1 MSGFHVERL
10 AVIGVGL
17 IGGSLARAL
26 RAAGAVDHVTG
37 IGRNVDHLARA
48 RELGVVDATAT
59 SIAEGVRDADVVAVC
74 VPMGAYD
81 GVFEALA
88 GAVRPDALM
97 TDAGST
103 KQQALT
109 AARRHL
115 DADQLARF
123 VPAHPV
129 AGAERS
135 GVEAS
140 CADLFADH
148 WCVLTPTDATDE
160 AVTERVAAMWE
171 ATGARVTRM
180 EAADHDAFLAAV
192 SHLPHLAAYALVNAV
207 RKQGDEG
214 HDPFR
219 FAAGGFRDFTRIA
232 SSSPVMWRDIAL
244 ANREALLRQ
253 LELYQTE
260 LNALKMALE
269 NRDGDALLGA
279 FTAAKVARDDWLM
292 RRSQGE

>member
-1 MSGFHVERL
+1 VSGFHAERL

-37 IGRNVDHLARA
+37 IGRNVEHLARA

-59 SIAEGVRDADVVAVC
+59 SIAEGVRDADMVAVC

-81 GVFEALA
+81 AVFEALT
-88 GAVRPDALM
+88 GALRPDALI

-103 KQQALT
+103 KQQALI

-129 AGAERS
+129 AGGERS

-140 CADLFADH
+140 RADLFADH
-148 WCVLTPTDATDE
+148 WCVLTPMDATDE
-160 AVTERVAAMWE
+160 AATKQVAAMWR
-171 ATGARVTRM
+171 AAGARVTRM
-180 EAADHDAFLAAV
+180 DAADHDAFLAAV

-207 RKQGDEG
+207 RSQGDEN

-253 LELYQTE
+253 LALYQAE
-260 LNALKMALE
+260 LNALRTALE
-269 NRDGDALLGA
+269 NGDGEALLAA
-279 FTAAKVARDDWLM
+279 FAAAKEARDDWLM
-292 RRSQGE
+292 RRNQGE